1 MKKSTILC
9 MLLLFLLSTPLLSR
23 SLGYGLGYYGEEIMD
38 GPERVS
44 SGVEVSLAYQ
54 PWLLE
59 YGNPS
64 LVGKVAF
71 GTDQDK
77 EWIIPYLQAGLNI
90 DLVRTMNHPFNV
102 IAHNVIA
109 YTPAIGLFYQMDP
122 MRESS
127 SFTVEMSPLKLSQK
141 DFWYEFFSPFI
152 SFNLDEGVVD
162 SWGITL
168 VRYTYFVTK

>member
-1 MKKSTILC
+1 
-9 MLLLFLLSTPLLSR
+9 
-23 SLGYGLGYYGEEIMD
+23 
-38 GPERVS
+38 
-44 SGVEVSLAYQ
+44 
-54 PWLLE
+54 
-59 YGNPS
+59 
-64 LVGKVAF
+64 
-71 GTDQDK
+71 
-77 EWIIPYLQAGLNI
+77 
-90 DLVRTMNHPFNV
+90 
-102 IAHNVIA
+102 
-109 YTPAIGLFYQMDP
+109 MDP